1 MFVLTWQ
8 ISWLVKPNDGE
19 NEISEM
25 SCSSIHELHYNGT
38 DSTVSFADVD
48 HLQQFI
54 QPATLTS
61 RALIC
66 FHFITVTLQGSIL
79 FSVAPRQLLIK
90 VESKQKSV
98 LLETRDESLHKRFY

>member
-1 MFVLTWQ
+1 MFVLSWQ
-8 ISWLVKPNDGE
+8 ITCLVKPNDGE

-38 DSTVSFADVD
+38 DSTLSFADVD

-61 RALIC
+61 RANYA
-66 FHFITVTLQGSIL
+66 FIL
-79 FSVAPRQLLIK
+79 
-90 VESKQKSV
+90 
-98 LLETRDESLHKRFY
+98 SL